1 MTSRTHI
8 IIAISAIAVFAAT
21 VGFFITLNVSPQIA
35 YARLFIDAGLV
46 IGLVAVVMAFYREK
60 ELPQKG
66 VLQALKNL
74 KDGQYKIQAVD
85 EVGLL
90 SDISRSINELALKL
104 ADRHEKQEEIKRNLR
119 AELLPEL
126 KPKDAPKEK
135 EVVKEIAK
143 EPIKEKVA
151 ITSGH
156 SLHPE
161 LGPVLT
167 IPFEKVKPSP
177 IKPESRPV
185 EKPFAA
191 LSNTLIDSEPPQLE
205 SSMLMKQDIGELYER
220 FIEAQRDINQEKI
233 EYHLF
238 LKTIESTR
246 QELMASHQCQGIMFD
261 IVAKAEQV
269 ALQPKIIR

>member
-21 VGFFITLNVSPQIA
+21 VGFFITLDVSPQIA

-85 EVGLL
+85 EAGVL

-126 KPKDAPKEK
+126 KPKESAKEK
-135 EVVKEIAK
+135 EVVKEVVK
-143 EPIKEKVA
+143 EPKEKA
-151 ITSGH
+151 TINANH

-161 LGPVLT
+161 LGPVLN
-167 IPFEKVKPSP
+167 IPFEKIKPSP
-177 IKPESRPV
+177 IKPESMPI
-185 EKPFAA
+185 EKPFAS
-191 LSNTLIDSEPPQLE
+191 LSNTLIDSEPPELE
-205 SSMLMKQDIGELYER
+205 NSMLMKQDIGELYER

-246 QELMASHQCQGIMFD
+246 QELMASHQCQGVMFD